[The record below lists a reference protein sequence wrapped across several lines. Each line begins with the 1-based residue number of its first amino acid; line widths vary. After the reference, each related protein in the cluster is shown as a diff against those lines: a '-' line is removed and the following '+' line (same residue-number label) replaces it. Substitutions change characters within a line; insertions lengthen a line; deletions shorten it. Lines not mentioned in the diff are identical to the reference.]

1 MGQERK
7 VEMSK
12 SNETVLDSRLYA
24 RLLDVQMSESE
35 RKHAVEALL
44 QAEQI
49 ADAILWVKEKIADIG
64 HAFLKPSLRI

>member
-1 MGQERK
+1 
-7 VEMSK
+7 MSK

-24 RLLDVQMSESE
+24 RLLDVQMSEAE
-35 RKHAVEALL
+35 RQNAVEALL

-49 ADAILWVKEKIADIG
+49 ADAILWVKEKIADVG